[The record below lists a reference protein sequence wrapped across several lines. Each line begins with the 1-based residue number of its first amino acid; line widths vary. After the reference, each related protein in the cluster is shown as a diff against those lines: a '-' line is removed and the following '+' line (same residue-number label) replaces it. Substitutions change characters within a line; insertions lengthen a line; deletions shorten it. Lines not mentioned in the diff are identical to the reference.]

1 MSRTPFADRYRRRN
15 RHKMLIILGF
25 ALLMLV
31 AVIIAVGTGMYNI
44 SFLESMEAF
53 VHHISG
59 DVVDVKADHY
69 GWEVRLPRAIA
80 AAVAGGAL
88 AIGGAV
94 MQNVTNNPLAE
105 PYTMGV
111 SSAALTGACI
121 SMALGV
127 SVIPSLPS
135 EYAVIANAFV
145 FALLPVMAILVVSS
159 FRKLTSVGVILI
171 GIAMMY
177 MFSSISQYIMVTAS
191 SETLSDIYNWRIGS
205 LGRMEKNFDDLA
217 LMASLAVPLSIIL
230 VFCGKRLDLMYA
242 GDRNAKTM
250 GLNAK
255 RFRILV
261 MSLVSLSTAAIVS
274 FTGTI
279 GFIGLVGPHV
289 ARVFVGSNNRY
300 LLPCSAFFGAS
311 FLILADTIAKV
322 SGAGGLPVGVISSIV
337 GGPLFLY
344 ILIRYNKKV
353 WS

>member
-1 MSRTPFADRYRRRN
+1 MVSSPFSRDYRRKN
-15 RHKMLIILGF
+15 RRKLLIIVGF
-25 ALLMLV
+25 ATLTVLSV
-31 AVIIAVGTGMYNI
+31 VIAVGIGMYRI
-44 SFLESMEAF
+44 SFTDSLVVF
-53 VHHISG
+53 FQHLTG
-59 DVVDVKADHY
+59 NVVDLKGDLYV
-69 GWEVRLPRAIA
+69 WEVRLPRALG
-80 AAVAGGAL
+80 AVLVGAVLAVGGA
-88 AIGGAV
+88 I
-94 MQNVTNNPLAE
+94 MQNVTSNPLAE

-127 SVIPSLPS
+127 TIIPGIPV
-135 EYAVIANAFV
+135 EYGTIINAFI
-145 FALLPVMAILVVSS
+145 FALVPIVVILVIST
-159 FRKLTSVGVILI
+159 FRKLTPVGVILI

-177 MFSSISQYIMVTAS
+177 LFSSISQYIMVTAS

-205 LGRMEKNFDDLA
+205 LGRMEKNFEDLA
-217 LMASLAVPLSIIL
+217 FMAALTIPLTLIL
-230 VFCGKRLDLMYA
+230 VLCSKKLDIMYA

-261 MSLVSLSTAAIVS
+261 MSIVSLITATVVS

-300 LLPCSAFFGAS
+300 LLPCSAFFGAA
-311 FLILADTIAKV
+311 FLVLADTVAKV
-322 SGAGGLPVGVISSIV
+322 SGAGGLPVGVISSLV

-344 ILIRYNKKV
+344 ILIKCSKKV
-353 WS
+353 WN